1 MLKNKK
7 ILIISVLTVIL
18 LVFTVSNCFAGSIEL
33 SSEELDNIQKVCND
47 LNLPDFIVYE
57 SDNLNCIVFI
67 DSSVT
72 GPLYKWHSPVT
83 GKDCLRC
90 SVDNSDFR
98 FPYGLLET
106 ATAGNSSFFETSGNR
121 LSWIL
126 FGYDTCTDDEF
137 ASHILYSTVDIY
149 TDSTC
154 STLLFQVPPVV
165 EAQGVVAPQL
175 EGVQMTQVMT
185 EVVGFLPLAIGLLVL
200 AIGLRKAFQTLS
212 TILKNS

>member
-7 ILIISVLTVIL
+7 FLIISLLTVIL
-18 LVFTVSNCFAGSIEL
+18 LVFSVSNCFAGSIEL

-47 LNLPDFIVYE
+47 LNLPDFIIYE
-57 SDNLNCIVFI
+57 TNFGNHIIFI
-67 DSSVT
+67 DSFVT
-72 GPLYKWHSPVT
+72 GPLYKWHSPAT

-106 ATAGNSSFFETSGNR
+106 ATSGNSSAFKSLNNYY
-121 LSWIL
+121 SWII

-200 AIGLRKAFQTLS
+200 AIGLRKALQTLS